1 MAGTRGK
8 LGRRGRRIFR
18 HRDGFSLIESL
29 MVSTLLAFC
38 AAGIT
43 HTWSFCYAMND
54 QTRRMQ
60 AGRNILQQEME
71 RVRRVNWSGLA
82 EQTSWATRYY
92 YDPSGKPV
100 GAPGVAAAVTNGF
113 VSYIKAETLNND
125 ALSLTSA
132 ATVDGTGGNSRSLRR
147 VTIRVQPTG
156 VSVATAS
163 PTAEAVTCLTMGGP

>member
-8 LGRRGRRIFR
+8 LVVRGRRCLR
-18 HRDGFSLIESL
+18 HRSGFSLIEAL

-38 AAGIT
+38 AAGVT
-43 HTWSFCYAMND
+43 QTWSFCYSMNN

-60 AGRNILQQEME
+60 AGKNILEQEME
-71 RVRRVNWSGLA
+71 RARRVNWGGLS

-92 YDPSGKPV
+92 YDPSGKPL
-100 GAPGVAAAVTNGF
+100 GAPGVASAVTNGF
-113 VSYIKAETLNND
+113 VSYIKVETMNND
-125 ALSLTSA
+125 ALTLNSA

-156 VSVATAS
+156 VSVGTAS
-163 PTAEAVTCLTMGGP
+163 PTAEAVTCLTLGGP